1 MPRWMHVVQNN
12 LKLAAV
18 GTVAVLVAGSGAA
31 TTVTLAGSESDLPET
46 VVATASP
53 SPAPSLSS
61 VSDTPTV
68 GIDLDDADEAG
79 ASPSATPTA
88 GIRPTDTHGYCV
100 STAVHAATAAP
111 GGNLGAAKS
120 AAAHS
125 CPKANQKPKTH
136 PAKPVKPAKTHP
148 AKPVKP
154 AKADTRG
161 KKPAGATGKTRGK
174 SGR

>member
-31 TTVTLAGSESDLPET
+31 TTVTLSGSESDLPDT
-46 VVATASP
+46 VVATASSALP
-53 SPAPSLSS
+53 TSLGS

-68 GIDLDDADEAG
+68 GIDLDDADDAE

-125 CPKANQKPKTH
+125 CPKANQKPKPAKPAKPAKAH
-136 PAKPVKPAKTHP
+136 PAKPAKVAPSKGHGKPA
-148 AKPVKP
+148 AGS
-154 AKADTRG
+154 AGGKARG
-161 KKPAGATGKTRGK
+161 TSGKH
-174 SGR
+174 